1 MDFQQTAQLPSPI
14 VHILVLHIENTVNE
28 NQMAQQVLVIDDYT

>member
-1 MDFQQTAQLPSPI
+1 MDFQQTAQLLI
-14 VHILVLHIENTVNE
+14 CHILVLHIENTVNE